1 MAKRKKIRMPHSSQL
16 ERQCNKC
23 AAYFN
28 PDTIDGAV
36 HLASCREYNGWKNY
50 ETWNVA
56 LWIDNDEGSY
66 RYWREVAQE
75 IRDEDRKA
83 NPFSQLSRDEWNV
96 YELAKRLKDEISD
109 NAPALDGTYGD
120 LLGAALD
127 EVDWH
132 AIAQNLLEE

>member
-1 MAKRKKIRMPHSSQL
+1 MAKRKPKA
-16 ERQCNKC
+16 ENKRQCNKC

-50 ETWNVA
+50 ETWKVA
-56 LWIDNDEGSY
+56 LCIDNDVGSY
-66 RYWREVAQE
+66 RYWRGVAAE
-75 IRDEDRKA
+75 CNDEG
-83 NPFSQLSRDEWNV
+83 LSLKLLHETTHLERTV
-96 YELAKRLKDEISD
+96 YLLSKRLKDEFSD

-132 AIAQNLLEE
+132 AISENLLEE